1 MSTFNST
8 TSYKANL
15 NDLFLDWDN
24 LFSHA
29 KQNVFSD
36 YTTKELEDGKIELSV
51 NVLGHDPKK
60 INLEATED
68 RITIKSTK
76 PEDASAL
83 IILTLVSN
91 WVKITMV
98 QNLKLSSIMEYFQSP
113 SIRRMKERQKNYLL
127 ILGNISYF
135 SYI

>member
-1 MSTFNST
+1 MSTFKST

-15 NDLFLDWDN
+15 DDLFLDWDN

-36 YTTKELEDGKIELSV
+36 YTTKELQDGKIELSV

-76 PEDASAL
+76 PEDASTL
-83 IILTLVSN
+83 IKDIDFSFKLGKDYDGTKSEAKFNNGVLSVIID
-91 WVKITMV
+91 KKDERKAK
-98 QNLKLSSIMEYFQSP
+98 KLSIN
-113 SIRRMKERQKNYLL
+113 IR
-127 ILGNISYF
+127 
-135 SYI
+135 

>member
-24 LFSHA
+24 LFTHT

-51 NVLGHDPKK
+51 NVLGHNPKN
-60 INLEATED
+60 ILLEVTED
-68 RITIKSTK
+68 KITIKSNK
-76 PEDASAL
+76 PEGESDL
-83 IILTLVSN
+83 IKNIDFSFKLGKDYDGTKSEAQFNNGVLS
-91 WVKITMV
+91 ITIEKKDERKAK
-98 QNLKLSSIMEYFQSP
+98 KLSIN
-113 SIRRMKERQKNYLL
+113 IR
-127 ILGNISYF
+127 
-135 SYI
+135 

>member
-1 MSTFNST
+1 MSTFNSK

-15 NDLFLDWDN
+15 DDLFLDWDN

-36 YTTKELEDGKIELSV
+36 YTTKELQDGKIELSV

-76 PEDASAL
+76 PEDVSTL
-83 IILTLVSN
+83 IKDIDFSFKLGKDYDGTKSEAKFNNGVLSIIID
-91 WVKITMV
+91 KKDERKAK
-98 QNLKLSSIMEYFQSP
+98 KLSIN
-113 SIRRMKERQKNYLL
+113 IR
-127 ILGNISYF
+127 
-135 SYI
+135 

>member
-1 MSTFNST
+1 MSTFNSK

-15 NDLFLDWDN
+15 DDLFLDWDN

-36 YTTKELEDGKIELSV
+36 YTTNELQDGKIELSV

-76 PEDASAL
+76 PEDASTL
-83 IILTLVSN
+83 IKDIDFSFKLGKDYDGTKSEAKFNNGVLSIIID
-91 WVKITMV
+91 KKDERKAK
-98 QNLKLSSIMEYFQSP
+98 KLSIN
-113 SIRRMKERQKNYLL
+113 IR
-127 ILGNISYF
+127 
-135 SYI
+135 

>member
-15 NDLFLDWDN
+15 DDLFLDWDN
-24 LFSHA
+24 LFTHA

-36 YTTKELEDGKIELSV
+36 YTTKELQDGKIELSV

-76 PEDASAL
+76 TEDASSL
-83 IILTLVSN
+83 IKDIDFSFKLGNDYDGTKSEAKFNNGVLSIIIE
-91 WVKITMV
+91 KKDERKAK
-98 QNLKLSSIMEYFQSP
+98 KLSIN
-113 SIRRMKERQKNYLL
+113 IR
-127 ILGNISYF
+127 
-135 SYI
+135 

>member
-15 NDLFLDWDN
+15 DDLFLDWDN

-36 YTTKELEDGKIELSV
+36 YTTKELQDGKIELSV

-76 PEDASAL
+76 PEDVSSL
-83 IILTLVSN
+83 IKDIDFSFKLGKDYDGTKSEAKFNNGVLS
-91 WVKITMV
+91 ITIDKKDERKAK
-98 QNLKLSSIMEYFQSP
+98 KLSIN
-113 SIRRMKERQKNYLL
+113 IR
-127 ILGNISYF
+127 
-135 SYI
+135 

>member
-1 MSTFNST
+1 MSLFNNT

-15 NDLFLDWDN
+15 DDLFLDWDN

-36 YTTKELEDGKIELSV
+36 YTTTELEDDKIQVDV
-51 NVLGHDPKK
+51 NVLGHDPKQ

-83 IILTLVSN
+83 IKDIDFSFKLGKDYDGTKSEAKFNYGVLSVIIG
-91 WVKITMV
+91 KKDEGKAK
-98 QNLKLSSIMEYFQSP
+98 KLSIN
-113 SIRRMKERQKNYLL
+113 IR
-127 ILGNISYF
+127 
-135 SYI
+135 